1 MIMTNGRLSQAGAA
15 FSAAH
20 EALYTYAYADPGTGG
35 EPWTIGIG
43 HTRAAGL
50 PAVRRG
56 DRVSIPRAMEIY
68 AADMEP
74 VQVDVRAAF
83 KPELTQAQ
91 FDAACSFH
99 LNTGAI
105 RSGSIDDKF
114 NRGDVVGALA
124 TWSQYN
130 RAGGRVMQGLINR
143 RADELALWRTGRYP
157 PSKILVHDTATG
169 SGRYI
174 AASALPWGSNDA
186 VATVVQVPVITADR
200 PLPPVVRSPVP
211 AGVPAQSVVADPVK
225 PWWRRAWDSFW
236 AKGDIDEIW

>member
-1 MIMTNGRLSQAGAA
+1 MTSGRLSQAGAA

-20 EALYTYAYADPGTGG
+20 EALYLYAYPDPGTGG
-35 EPWTIGIG
+35 EPMTIGVG

-56 DRVSIPRAMEIY
+56 DRVTIARAFEIF
-68 AADMEP
+68 AADMAP
-74 VQVDVRAAF
+74 VQDDVRKAF
-83 KPELTQAQ
+83 KAEIDQAQ
-91 FDAACSFH
+91 FDAACSFQ

-105 RSGSIDDKF
+105 RAGSIDDKF
-114 NRGDVVGALA
+114 NRGDVAGALA

-130 RAGGRVMQGLINR
+130 RAGGRVMKGLINR

-174 AASALPWGSNDA
+174 AASAVPWGDGEA
-186 VATVVQVPVITADR
+186 VAAAGPVLPPITADR

-211 AGVPAQSVVADPVK
+211 SGAVVVGAVIMDPVE
-225 PWWRRAWDSFW
+225 PWWRRALRLI
-236 AKGDIDEIW
+236 GV

>member
-1 MIMTNGRLSQAGAA
+1 MTTGRLSQAGAA

-20 EALYTYAYADPGTGG
+20 EALYLFAYADPGTGR

-50 PAVRRG
+50 PDVRRG
-56 DRVSIPRAMEIY
+56 DRVNIPGAFQIY
-68 AADMEP
+68 SNDMQP
-74 VQVDVRAAF
+74 VQASVRLAF
-83 KPELTQAQ
+83 KAEINQAQ
-91 FDAACSFH
+91 FDAACSFQ

-105 RSGSIDDKF
+105 RAGSIDDKF
-114 NRGDVVGALA
+114 NRGDIADALA

-174 AASALPWGSNDA
+174 AASAVPWGDSMP
-186 VATVVQVPVITADR
+186 ATPPLVITADR

-211 AGVPAQSVVADPVK
+211 AVAVVVGAASVDPVM
-225 PWWRRAWDSFW
+225 PWWRRAL
-236 AKGDIDEIW
+236 KLIGV